1 MTVNVKKTLRQMDG
15 KVFTSDPFHI
25 LYNVFVSTEGTNPT
39 KGDRRVH
46 GQPLYVYKNKGD
58 CYISYGD

>member
-1 MTVNVKKTLRQMDG
+1 MTVNVKNTLRQMDG

-39 KGDRRVH
+39 KGDRKFTDN
-46 GQPLYVYKNKGD
+46 LYT
-58 CYISYGD
+58 